1 MNLVDKAYNYSF
13 DSLLKYIKE
22 KKTPLPKFSHL
33 LKSYRD
39 LLSKNEIENMRD

>member
-22 KKTPLPKFSHL
+22 KHQEERKKQTIRLIFS
-33 LKSYRD
+33 
-39 LLSKNEIENMRD
+39 I

>member
-22 KKTPLPKFSHL
+22 KHHEEKKKERVRLIL
-33 LKSYRD
+33 M
-39 LLSKNEIENMRD
+39 I

>member
-22 KKTPLPKFSHL
+22 KKEHERKKEKLRLIFML
-33 LKSYRD
+33 
-39 LLSKNEIENMRD
+39 